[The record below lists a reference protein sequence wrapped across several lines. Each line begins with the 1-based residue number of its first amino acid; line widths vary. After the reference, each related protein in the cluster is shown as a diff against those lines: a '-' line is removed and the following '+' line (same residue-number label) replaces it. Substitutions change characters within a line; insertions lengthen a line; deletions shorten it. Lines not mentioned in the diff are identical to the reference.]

1 MIELIVFGI
10 ADWYLASCA
19 FGQVLLVSD
28 EDYSL
33 CSAGQGGLLFDWWAV
48 ICLEYLVQ
56 CSLKHMCQEV
66 MVHYIFICYWP
77 KSLYFSDQRY
87 CYSSFQSHILQENKS
102 HIIWNTG
109 TYITQHRKEQTLCN
123 LSSKAQHILSVFHT
137 SKRTFSI

>member
-66 MVHYIFICYWP
+66 QVHYSIRSSCPIG
-77 KSLYFSDQRY
+77 LYPHIVNFLAHKAFGIDI
-87 CYSSFQSHILQENKS
+87 SHL
-102 HIIWNTG
+102 G
-109 TYITQHRKEQTLCN
+109 TYITQ
-123 LSSKAQHILSVFHT
+123 
-137 SKRTFSI
+137 